1 MWLPKYLNRL
11 AFVQLVLLHLLW
23 LNPAAAKKEKP
34 DISSHEFDNA
44 PSNFFYFDDSNT
56 ILLHDRE
63 GGYVHRSEDAGK
75 TWDKVGIEEGEASDL
90 WRHPHDNQ
98 KAYIMGKGSTHWHT
112 NDQGKTWQDFEIPN
126 ARPSLFRAPFAF
138 HAKDSGKV
146 LIHGA
151 TCRIAG
157 FVDCKEVTFYTNN
170 GFESVAK
177 LRENTRGCTFA
188 HATPEFRTGD
198 NDKNADRIICVTT
211 GRISFDR
218 REHRLAV
225 SNNFFEDEE
234 EPNLDGDRTVQGI
247 INIAVV
253 KGYIVAAAKAPNT
266 DELAMYV
273 TDDASTWHRA
283 VFPSD
288 SRLKEDAYTVLESTS
303 YSIEVDVMTVDPPN
317 PMGVLFTSNS
327 NGTYFTKNIEHTNRN
342 AHGIVDFEK
351 VQNIQGI
358 VLVNIVDNWEDV
370 EQSFGREEKR
380 LKSQISFDD
389 GRTFQDLTKDKENLH
404 LHSVSEMNNVGRV
417 FSSTSPGLVMGV
429 GNTGK
434 NLKQYEEGDLYVSSD
449 AGLTWALALEEAHK
463 YEFGDQGSILVAI
476 NDEKPTDVIQYSL
489 NYGKDWDQVDLPE
502 GKIRA
507 KALTTT
513 PDSTSMKFFLWGVKG
528 GGSRAQH
535 WVFSI
540 DFEDM
545 HESKCTDK
553 DFEDWVARVD
563 KDDKPICIMGRKQS
577 YKRRKPE
584 ADCFIREKKFEEI
597 EPDFEKCKCT
607 KEDFECDYNFVRNA
621 DGGCVRDGPL
631 PDPEGLCKGNAK
643 KYKASSGFR
652 KIPGNGCEGGA
663 KLDEEI
669 ERDCEDTLKPIV
681 SGEINS
687 ERTAFPGQSFTGY
700 FYLERTESSSSSDKA
715 GKDETVLMRTDESKV
730 YITRDHGKTWDE
742 ILKGKKIKDI
752 HPHPHFN
759 DVCYFITTSKEV
771 HYTINRGDTFSSFKA
786 ESEPTRD
793 RNLQA
798 LAFHADYRD
807 WLIWTGAVD
816 CDNDNNCRNDAWYST
831 DRGSHWQDLR
841 HVVRKCEFIKE
852 EGRGERKK
860 LVYCEQFKDEKLGGP
875 LELQASDNWF
885 ADYTTPFKNIV
896 DFATMSEFI
905 IVATKDQ
912 TDGDS
917 LKVDA
922 SVDGQTFA
930 DALFPS
936 NFKVPIQKAYTV
948 LDSHTHAVFMHV
960 TVGNQKDAEYGS
972 IIKSNSN
979 GTSYV
984 LSLDKVNRNTPGY
997 VDFEKMLGLE
1007 GVALVNVVSNTEEAE
1022 RGSGKKLRTMITHN
1036 DGAEWSLIKAPQNDP
1051 DGNSYDCRTDN
1062 IADCSLHLHG
1072 YTERR
1077 DPRDVYSS
1085 PSAVGLMMAV
1095 GNVGE
1100 YLTTKSEKTSDTFIT
1115 RDGGIEWQAVKKG
1128 NYMWEYGDQ
1137 GSIIVI
1143 VRDTVATNEIFYSL
1157 DEGREWI
1164 PYQFSKKKVH
1174 VAILSTV
1181 PSDNSLNFLLW
1192 GREEDSDSEIVTF
1205 NLDFSQLKE
1214 RSEQCKLDENKP
1226 DSDDSD
1232 YYLWAPQH
1240 PSQPNKCL
1248 FGHIA
1253 QYHRKKPDK
1262 KCFNGRS
1269 IQHLHSIAKN
1279 CECTRSD
1286 FEWFVSSTLLS
1297 THLADMLIANSD
1309 YNYEPAKDGQCVL
1322 VGGQEA
1328 PDHSQVC
1335 KEDPEKMSYFLP
1347 TGYRRVPLSTCEGG
1361 NELEKYES
1369 KEVPCRGHEKDFE
1382 EAHRGL
1388 SGFWIFILGVVL
1400 PVSIASAVGYWV
1412 WQNWHGKFGS
1422 IRLGESGSPFD
1433 ADRPWIKYP
1442 VAAVAGIVAVL
1453 AAVPLLLGSLWRW
1466 GSGMF
1471 GGGRRY
1477 TTRGSFARGRGDYAV
1492 VDEDELLGEDEDE
1505 EV

>member
-1 MWLPKYLNRL
+1 MWLPRSLNRL
-11 AFVQLVLLHLLW
+11 ALVQLMFLQLLW
-23 LNPAAAKKEKP
+23 LSTTAAKKDKP
-34 DISSHEFDNA
+34 EIASHKLDNA
-44 PSNFFYFDDSNT
+44 ISNFFYFDDSNT
-56 ILLHDRE
+56 VLLHDRE
-63 GGYVHRSEDAGK
+63 AGLVHRSEDAGK
-75 TWDKVGIEEGEASDL
+75 SWDKIDLDGGKAWDL
-90 WRHPHDNQ
+90 WRHPHDNK
-98 KAYIMGKGSTHWHT
+98 KAYIMGKESTHWHT
-112 NDQGKTWQDFEIPN
+112 NDQGKTWHDFEIPQ
-126 ARPSLFRAPFAF
+126 ARPSLFRPPLAF
-138 HAKDSGKV
+138 HAKDSNKV

-151 TCRIAG
+151 VCLIRGLLDCR
-157 FVDCKEVTFYTNN
+157 EVTFYTAD
-170 GFESVAK
+170 GFEHVGK
-177 LRENTRGCTFA
+177 LRENTRGCVFA

-198 NDKNADRIICVTT
+198 EDKTDDRVICVTT
-211 GRISFDR
+211 GRISFDP

-225 SNNFFEDEE
+225 SDNFFKDEE
-234 EPNLDGDRTVQGI
+234 EPNLEGDRTVQGI
-247 INIAVV
+247 VNIAVV

-273 TDDASTWHRA
+273 TDDASIWHRA

-342 AHGIVDFEK
+342 TRGIVDFEK
-351 VQNIQGI
+351 VQDIQGV
-358 VLVNIVDNWEDV
+358 VLVNIVDNWEKV
-370 EQSFGREEKR
+370 EESFGQEEKL

-389 GRTFQDLTKDKENLH
+389 GRSFQDLTVGKEHLH

-417 FSSTSPGLVMGV
+417 FSSPAPGLVMGV

-434 NLKQYEEGDLYVSSD
+434 HLKPYEEGDLYVSKD
-449 AGLTWALALEEAHK
+449 AGLTWTLALEEAHK

-476 NDEKPTDVIQYSL
+476 NDEEPTDVIQYSL
-489 NYGKDWDQVDLPE
+489 DYGEHWQKADLPK

-513 PDSTSMKFFLWGVKG
+513 PDSTSMKFFLWGIKG

-535 WVFSI
+535 WAFTI

-545 HESKCTDK
+545 HESKCTDD
-553 DFEDWVARVD
+553 DFEDWTARMD
-563 KDDKPICIMGRKQS
+563 KERNAICVMGRKQS
-577 YKRRKPE
+577 YRRRRPK
-584 ADCFIREKKFEEI
+584 ADCFIREKKFQEI
-597 EPDFEKCKCT
+597 EPNFEKCPCT
-607 KEDFECDYNFVRNA
+607 KADFECDYNFVRSK
-621 DGGCVRDGPL
+621 DKQECTRDGPL
-631 PDPEGLCKGNAK
+631 PDPKGVCKGEAK
-643 KYKASSGFR
+643 TYKASSGFR
-652 KIPGNGCEGGA
+652 KIPGNGCEGGEN
-663 KLDEEI
+663 LDKEV
-669 ERDCEDTLKPIV
+669 ERDCEETLKPIV
-681 SGEINS
+681 SGEINT
-687 ERTAFPGQSFTGY
+687 ERTAFPGQSFRGY
-700 FYLERTESSSSSDKA
+700 FYLERTETSSGSDKA
-715 GKDETVLMRTDESKV
+715 SNDETVVMRTDNSKV
-730 YITRDHGKTWDE
+730 YMTRDHGKTWDE
-742 ILKGKKIKDI
+742 ILKGKEIKDVY
-752 HPHPHFN
+752 PHPHFN
-759 DVCYFITTSKEV
+759 DVCYFITPSKEV

-786 ESEPTRD
+786 EAEPTRD
-793 RNLQA
+793 RDLQA
-798 LAFHADYRD
+798 LAFHADYKD

-816 CDNDNNCRNDAWYST
+816 CDKEGNCRNDAWYST

-841 HVVRKCEFIKE
+841 HVVRKCEFIKK
-852 EGRGERKK
+852 EGRGKQEK

-885 ADYTTPFKNIV
+885 ADYETPFKSIV

-912 TDGDS
+912 SDGDS

-922 SVDGQTFA
+922 SIDGQTFA

-960 TVGNQKDAEYGS
+960 TVGNQRDAEYGS

-1007 GVALVNVVSNTEEAE
+1007 GVALVNVVTNTEEAE
-1022 RGSGKKLRTMITHN
+1022 KGSGKKLKTMITHN

-1051 DGNSYDCRTDN
+1051 KGKPYECNTN
-1062 IADCSLHLHG
+1062 KVADCSLHLHG

-1077 DPRDVYSS
+1077 DPRDVFSS

-1100 YLTTKSEKTSDTFIT
+1100 YLTVKSEKTSDTFIT
-1115 RDGGIEWQAVKKG
+1115 RDGGVEWNAVKKG

-1143 VRDTVATNEIFYSL
+1143 VRDTVATDEVLYSL

-1164 PYQFSKKKVH
+1164 PYKFTNKKVN

-1214 RSEQCKLDENKP
+1214 RSKQCNLDENDP
-1226 DSDDSD
+1226 VGDGSD
-1232 YYLWAPQH
+1232 YYLWEPKH
-1240 PSQPNKCL
+1240 PSQANNCL

-1253 QYHRKKPDK
+1253 QYHRKKPESQ
-1262 KCFNGRS
+1262 CFNGRS
-1269 IQHLHSIAKN
+1269 IQHLHSIKSN

-1286 FEWFVSSTLLS
+1286 FEC
-1297 THLADMLIANSD
+1297 D
-1309 YNYEPAKDGQCVL
+1309 YNYEPAKDGSCVL
-1322 VGGQEA
+1322 VGGQEP
-1328 PDHSQVC
+1328 PDHSKVC
-1335 KEDPEKMSYFLP
+1335 KENPDQMSYFLP
-1347 TGYRRVPLSTCEGG
+1347 TGYRRIPLSTCKGG

-1369 KEVPCRGHEKDFE
+1369 KEVPCRGHEIEFE

-1388 SGFWIFILGVVL
+1388 GGFWIFILGVVL
-1400 PVSIASAVGYWV
+1400 PVCIASAVGYWV

-1422 IRLGESGSPFD
+1422 IRLGDAGSPFD

-1442 VAAVAGIVAVL
+1442 VAAVSGIVAVL
-1453 AAVPLLLGSLWRW
+1453 AALPLLLGSLWRW

>member
-1 MWLPKYLNRL
+1 MWLSKYSTRL
-11 AFVQLVLLHLLW
+11 VWLQLLLLQLLW
-23 LNPAAAKKEKP
+23 LAPIAAKKDKP
-34 DISSHEFDNA
+34 KISSHKLDNA

-56 ILLHDRE
+56 VLLHDRE
-63 GGYVHRSEDAGK
+63 GGVVHRSEDAGK
-75 TWDKVGIEEGEASDL
+75 TWDKVDIDGGKAWDL
-90 WRHPHDNQ
+90 WPHPHDNQ

-112 NDQGKTWQDFEIPN
+112 NDQGKTWKDFEIPK
-126 ARPSLFRAPFAF
+126 ARPSLFRAPLAF
-138 HAKDSGKV
+138 HAKDSNKV

-151 TCRIAG
+151 VCRIEG
-157 FVDCKEVTFYTNN
+157 LIDCKEVTFYTKD
-170 GFESVAK
+170 GFDKVGK
-177 LRENTRGCTFA
+177 LRENTRGCIFA
-188 HATPEFRTGD
+188 HATPEFTTGSD
-198 NDKNADRIICVTT
+198 DKDDDRIVCVTT

-225 SNNFFEDEE
+225 SGNYFEDEE
-234 EPNLDGDRTVQGI
+234 EPNLEGDRTVQGI

-253 KGYIVAAAKAPNT
+253 KGYIVAAARAPNT

-273 TDDASTWHRA
+273 TDDASIWHRA
-283 VFPSD
+283 IFPSD
-288 SRLKEDAYTVLESTS
+288 SRLKENAYTVLESTS

-317 PMGVLFTSNS
+317 PMGMLFTSNS
-327 NGTYFTKNIEHTNRN
+327 NGTYFTKNIAHTNRN
-342 AHGIVDFEK
+342 SAGIVDFEK

-358 VLVNIVDNWEDV
+358 VLVNVVDNWKEV
-370 EQSFGREEKR
+370 EGSFGRGEKKLR
-380 LKSQISFDD
+380 SQISFDD
-389 GRTFQDLTKDKENLH
+389 GRTFKDLTADKEKLH

-417 FSSTSPGLVMGV
+417 FSSSAPGLVMGV

-434 NLKQYEEGDLYVSSD
+434 NLNPYEEGDLYVSSD
-449 AGLTWALALEEAHK
+449 AGLTWRLALEEAHK

-476 NDEKPTDVIQYSL
+476 YDEGPTDKIQYSL
-489 NYGKDWDQVDLPE
+489 DYGTKWHKVDLPE

-528 GGSRAQH
+528 GGSKSEH

-545 HESKCTDK
+545 HEDKCKDK
-553 DFEDWVARVD
+553 DFEEWTARVD
-563 KDDKPICIMGRKQS
+563 DHNKPICVMGRKQS
-577 YKRRKPE
+577 YTRRKPN
-584 ADCFIREKKFEEI
+584 ADCFIREKKFKEI

-607 KEDFECDYNFVRNA
+607 QEDYECDYNFVRSKNGEKC
-621 DGGCVRDGPL
+621 DRDGPL
-631 PDPEGLCKGNAK
+631 PDPKGACKGGAK

-652 KIPGNGCEGGA
+652 KIPGNGCEGGE
-663 KLDEEI
+663 KLDEEV

-681 SGEINS
+681 SGEINT
-687 ERTAFPGQSFTGY
+687 EKTAFPGKTFRNY
-700 FYLERTESSSSSDKA
+700 FYLERTESSSGSDKA
-715 GKDETVLMRTDESKV
+715 SKDETVVMRTDSSKV
-730 YITRDHGKTWDE
+730 YITRDHGKTWDQ
-742 ILKGKKIKDI
+742 ILKGEEIKDI
-752 HPHPHFN
+752 YPHPHFN
-759 DVCYFITTSKEV
+759 DVCYFVTTSKKV
-771 HYTINRGDTFSSFKA
+771 WYTVNRGDTFGSFEAK
-786 ESEPTRD
+786 SEPTRD
-793 RNLQA
+793 DDLRA
-798 LAFHADYRD
+798 LAFHADYKD
-807 WLIWTGAVD
+807 WLIWTGANCDKKGD
-816 CDNDNNCRNDAWYST
+816 CHNDAWYST
-831 DRGSHWQDLR
+831 DRGGVWNNLQY
-841 HVVRKCEFIKE
+841 VVRKCEFIKE
-852 EGRGERKK
+852 EGRGDKEK
-860 LVYCEQFKDEKLGGP
+860 LVYCEQFKDEKLGNP

-885 ADYTTPFKNIV
+885 ANHETKFDNIV

-912 TDGDS
+912 SDGDS

-984 LSLDKVNRNTPGY
+984 LSLDNVNRNTPGY

-1007 GVALVNVVSNTEEAE
+1007 GVALVNIVANTEEAE
-1022 RGSGKKLRTMITHN
+1022 KGSGKKLKTMITHN
-1036 DGAEWSLIKAPQNDP
+1036 DGAEWSLIKAPQKDSE
-1051 DGNSYDCRTDN
+1051 GKSYECETD
-1062 IADCSLHLHG
+1062 DVPSCSLHLHG

-1077 DPRDVYSS
+1077 DPRNVFSS
-1085 PSAVGLMMAV
+1085 PSAVGLMIAV

-1143 VRDTVATNEIFYSL
+1143 VRDTVATDEIFYSL
-1157 DEGREWI
+1157 DEGQTWT
-1164 PYQFSKKKVH
+1164 PYKFSPKKVN

-1214 RSEQCKLDENKP
+1214 RSEQCKLDENDP
-1226 DSDDSD
+1226 HDPDSD
-1232 YYLWAPQH
+1232 YYLWEPKH
-1240 PSQPNKCL
+1240 PFQDNNCL
-1248 FGHIA
+1248 FGHVA
-1253 QYHRKKPDK
+1253 QYHRKKPEN

-1286 FEWFVSSTLLS
+1286 FEC
-1297 THLADMLIANSD
+1297 D
-1309 YNYEPAKDGQCVL
+1309 YNYEPAKDGSCRL
-1322 VGGQEA
+1322 VAGQEP
-1328 PDHSQVC
+1328 PDHSKVC
-1335 KEDPEKMSYFLP
+1335 KEDPERMSYFKP

-1400 PVSIASAVGYWV
+1400 PVCLASAVGYWV

-1422 IRLGESGSPFD
+1422 IRLGDSGSPFD

-1442 VAAVAGIVAVL
+1442 VAAVSGIVAVL

-1466 GSGMF
+1466 GSGLF